1 VPSWPSAPHPGRAAR
16 VTSFTPPAA
25 PRIELSL
32 VVGSFAVVFAGIETI
47 WDDLEGIRRAA
58 VAEVQPEYRKD
69 LGQVLTP
76 VPVARLLAETFTGW
90 DGDVELVDAGA
101 GAGTLGAAAALSAL
115 SSARSPASMRVLAW
129 EVDPEL
135 AIKSKQTLS
144 LVSERYDEAGIPFQ
158 FEVLNEDFLHRAAQQ
173 TAGLSSHRTTATHA
187 ILNPPY
193 GKLSSSS
200 NERALAERLGAPVPN
215 LYAAFMLGASALL
228 KAGGEMVAITP
239 RSFCN
244 GPYFKRF
251 RRALLSQNGLSSI
264 RVFESRMCAFADQ
277 DVLQENAITHL
288 VRGRQAQP
296 EMVRVQVGDPGG
308 PVTERAV
315 PPEEVVFPG
324 DRDVV
329 IHVAE
334 SEDAANAA
342 ALMHEL
348 PATLE
353 TIGVDAS
360 TGPVVDFRARRWLR
374 ADHRPG
380 SVPLLYPSS
389 VGTGSV
395 CWPGSGN
402 KPLAIEDVGATAS
415 LLTPRGNYVLVKRFS
430 SKEERRRIV
439 AGPLLAD
446 ALPEC
451 PRFGIE
457 NHLNYLHSKGRPLGR
472 QLARGLAAFLNH
484 ELVDVYFRSFSG
496 HTQVNATDLRRLR
509 IPDRVALEEFGSASC
524 PHEVCDEWIHSFAA
538 AVGVSGIAKV
548 DRAAQTSAAR

>member
-1 VPSWPSAPHPGRAAR
+1 M
-16 VTSFTPPAA
+16 
-25 PRIELSL
+25 LS
-32 VVGSFAVVFAGIETI
+32 GIETV

-58 VAEVQPEYRKD
+58 VAEVLPEYRKD

-76 VPVARLLAETFTGW
+76 VPIARLLAEMFSDW
-90 DGDVELVDAGA
+90 RGDVELVDAGA
-101 GAGTLGAAAALSAL
+101 GAGTLGAVAALGAL
-115 SSARSPASMRVLAW
+115 SGVERPASMRVLAW

-135 AIKSKQTLS
+135 AVKSKQTLAV
-144 LVSERYDEAGIPFQ
+144 VSERYDEAGIPFE
-158 FEVLNEDFLHRAAQQ
+158 FEVLNEDFLHRAAQR
-173 TAGLSSHRTTATHA
+173 TAGLSSHGATASHA

-193 GKLSSSS
+193 AKLSSSS

-215 LYAAFMLGASALL
+215 LYAAFMLAASALL
-228 KAGGEMVAITP
+228 KVGGEMVAITP

-277 DVLQENAITHL
+277 DVLQENAITHF
-288 VRGRQAQP
+288 VRGGVQP

-315 PPEEVVFPG
+315 PSEEVVFPG

-334 SEDAANAA
+334 SEGAASAA

-360 TGPVVDFRARRWLR
+360 TGPVVDFRARRWLQT
-374 ADHRPG
+374 DHGPG

-389 VGTGSV
+389 VDTGGIS
-395 CWPGSGN
+395 WPGSGN
-402 KPLAIEDVGATAS
+402 KPIAIDDVGATAS

-457 NHLNYLHSKGRPLGR
+457 NHVNYLHSQGRPLGR
-472 QLARGLAAFLNH
+472 QLAIGLAAFLNH

-509 IPDRVALEEFGSASC
+509 IPDRATLEEFGSASC
-524 PHEVCDEWIHSFAA
+524 PNDACNEWIRSFAA
-538 AVGVSGIAKV
+538 AIGVSGIGEV
-548 DRAAQTSAAR
+548 DHVGQTSAEP

>member
-1 VPSWPSAPHPGRAAR
+1 M
-16 VTSFTPPAA
+16 
-25 PRIELSL
+25 LN
-32 VVGSFAVVFAGIETI
+32 GIETV
-47 WDDLEGIRRAA
+47 WDDLEDIRRAA
-58 VAEVQPEYRKD
+58 AAEIHPEHRKD

-76 VPVARLLAETFTGW
+76 VPVARLLAEMFSDWRGN
-90 DGDVELVDAGA
+90 VELVDAGA
-101 GAGTLGAAAALSAL
+101 GAGTLGAVAALGSL
-115 SSARSPASMRVLAW
+115 SSVERPASMRVLAW
-129 EVDPEL
+129 EVDSEL
-135 AIKSKQTLS
+135 AVRSKEALA
-144 LVSERYDEAGIPFQ
+144 LVSERFDEAGIPFEFQ
-158 FEVLNEDFLHRAAQQ
+158 VLNEDFLHRAAQSS
-173 TAGLSSHRTTATHA
+173 AGLSSHGATATHA

-193 GKLSSSS
+193 AKLPSSST
-200 NERALAERLGAPVPN
+200 ERALAERLGAPVPN
-215 LYAAFMLGASALL
+215 LYAAFMLAASALL
-228 KAGGEMVAITP
+228 KVGGQMVAITP

-277 DVLQENAITHL
+277 GVLQENAITHL
-288 VRGRQAQP
+288 VRGRVQP
-296 EMVRVQVGDPGG
+296 EMVRVQVGNPGG

-315 PPEEVVFPG
+315 PSEEVVFPG

-334 SEDAANAA
+334 SERAASAA

-353 TIGVDAS
+353 TVGVDAS
-360 TGPVVDFRARRWLR
+360 TGPVVDFRARRWLQTDYR
-374 ADHRPG
+374 SG

-389 VGTGSV
+389 VGTGGVS
-395 CWPGSGN
+395 WPCSGN
-402 KPLAIEDVGATAS
+402 KPIAIDDVEATAS

-451 PRFGIE
+451 SRFGIE
-457 NHLNYLHSKGRPLGR
+457 NHVNYLHSQGRPLGR
-472 QLARGLAAFLNH
+472 QLAIGLAAFLNH
-484 ELVDVYFRSFSG
+484 EMVDVYFRSFSG

-509 IPDRVALEEFGSASC
+509 MPGRATLEEFGTASC
-524 PHEVCDEWIHSFAA
+524 PIEACDEWIRSFAA
-538 AVGVSGIAKV
+538 AIGVSGKEED
-548 DRAAQTSAAR
+548 DRVGRISAAPWPSPRIASAPQTPRRA

>member
-1 VPSWPSAPHPGRAAR
+1 ML
-16 VTSFTPPAA
+16 T
-25 PRIELSL
+25 
-32 VVGSFAVVFAGIETI
+32 GIETV
-47 WDDLEGIRRAA
+47 WDELEDIRRAA
-58 VAEVQPEYRKD
+58 VAEVHPECRKD

-76 VPVARLLAETFTGW
+76 VPVARLLAEMFSDW
-90 DGDVELVDAGA
+90 RGDVELVDAGA
-101 GAGTLGAAAALSAL
+101 GAGTLGAVAALIAL
-115 SSARSPASMRVLAW
+115 SRGGRPASMRVLAW

-135 AIKSKQTLS
+135 AVKSKHTLAA
-144 LVSERYDEAGIPFQ
+144 VSERYDEEGIPFE
-158 FEVLNEDFLHRAAQQ
+158 FEVLDEDFLQRAAQKS
-173 TAGLSSHRTTATHA
+173 AGLSSHGATATHA

-193 GKLSSSS
+193 AKLSSSS

-215 LYAAFMLGASALL
+215 LYAAFMLAASALL
-228 KAGGEMVAITP
+228 KVGGEMVAITP

-251 RRALLSQNGLSSI
+251 RRALLGQNGLSTV

-288 VRGRQAQP
+288 VRGRVQP

-315 PPEEVVFPG
+315 PSEEVVFLG

-334 SEDAANAA
+334 SEVAAKAA
-342 ALMHEL
+342 SLMREL

-353 TIGVDAS
+353 TIGVDVS
-360 TGPVVDFRARRWLR
+360 TGPVVDFRARRWLQ
-374 ADHRPG
+374 AEHRLG

-389 VGTGSV
+389 VDTDGV
-395 CWPGSGN
+395 FWPSSGN
-402 KPLAIEDVGATAS
+402 KPIAIDDLEATAS

-446 ALPEC
+446 AFPEC
-451 PRFGIE
+451 SRFGIE
-457 NHLNYLHSKGRPLGR
+457 NHVNYLHSRRRPLGR
-472 QLARGLAAFLNH
+472 QLAIGLAAFLNH

-496 HTQVNATDLRRLR
+496 HTQVNATDLRRFR
-509 IPDRVALEEFGSASC
+509 IPDRATLEEFGSASC
-524 PHEVCDEWIHSFAA
+524 PNEACDEWIRSFAA
-538 AVGVSGIAKV
+538 AIGVSGIGEV
-548 DRAAQTSAAR
+548 DRVGQTSAAR

>member
-1 VPSWPSAPHPGRAAR
+1 MLP
-16 VTSFTPPAA
+16 
-25 PRIELSL
+25 
-32 VVGSFAVVFAGIETI
+32 GIETV
-47 WDDLEGIRRAA
+47 WDELEDIRRAA
-58 VAEVQPEYRKD
+58 VAEVHPEYRKD

-76 VPVARLLAETFTGW
+76 VPVARLLVEMFSGW
-90 DGDVELVDAGA
+90 RGDVELVDAGA
-101 GAGTLGAAAALSAL
+101 GAGTLGAAAALGAL
-115 SSARSPASMRVLAW
+115 SSVERPASMRVLAW
-129 EVDPEL
+129 EVDSEL
-135 AIKSKQTLS
+135 AVRSKETLT
-144 LVSERYDEAGIPFQ
+144 LVSERYDEAGIPFE
-158 FEVLNEDFLHRAAQQ
+158 FEVLNEDFLRRAAQR
-173 TAGLSSHRTTATHA
+173 TAGLSSHGATASHA

-193 GKLSSSS
+193 AKLSSSS

-215 LYAAFMLGASALL
+215 LYAAFMLAASALL

-251 RRALLSQNGLSSI
+251 RRVLLSQNGLSSI

-288 VRGRQAQP
+288 VRGGAQP

-315 PPEEVVFPG
+315 PSEEVVFPG

-334 SEDAANAA
+334 SEVAAGAA

-374 ADHRPG
+374 AEDRPG

-389 VGTGSV
+389 VDTRGIS
-395 CWPGSGN
+395 WPGSGN
-402 KPLAIEDVGATAS
+402 KPIAIDDVEETAS

-446 ALPEC
+446 AFPEC
-451 PRFGIE
+451 SRFGIE
-457 NHLNYLHSKGRPLGR
+457 NHVNYLHCQGRPLGR
-472 QLARGLAAFLNH
+472 QLAIGLAAFLNH

-509 IPDRVALEEFGSASC
+509 IPDRATLEEFGSAPC
-524 PHEVCDEWIHSFAA
+524 PHEACHEWIRNYAA
-538 AVGVSGIAKV
+538 AVGVSGKKEV
-548 DRAAQTSAAR
+548 DHVGQTSAVP